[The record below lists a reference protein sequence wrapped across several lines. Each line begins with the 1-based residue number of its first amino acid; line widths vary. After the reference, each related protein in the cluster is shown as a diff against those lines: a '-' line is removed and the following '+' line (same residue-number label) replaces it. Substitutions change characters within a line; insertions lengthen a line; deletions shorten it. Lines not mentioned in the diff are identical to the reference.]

1 MASNNMN
8 QSTAPQTS
16 TQLSNDAF
24 FDSDAEQF
32 LIISNRQKMNP
43 VVKKINRVRY
53 KFNSIVPDFLVGKN
67 NACIFISMK
76 YHRLKPNYLKAR
88 IETLQNK
95 YTNRILLCLIDI
107 DNIDNVL
114 GEINQ
119 YAFFSNCTLLLCWS
133 IEECARVLEDF
144 KTNEKK
150 FQSIKNKIYSKHDE
164 KISDVL
170 KKIRCINSNDTLT
183 LMKKFGNF
191 KNIVQAKKND
201 LINCPGLGSKK
212 ISTLLM
218 TFNDPFF

>member
-1 MASNNMN
+1 MSELMNNE
-8 QSTAPQTS
+8 TS
-16 TQLSNDAF
+16 TPVIIDVF
-24 FDSDAEQF
+24 FDNEAEQF

-53 KFNSIVPDFLVGKN
+53 KFKNIVPDFLIGKN

-88 IETLQNK
+88 IKTLQNK

-119 YAFFSNCTLLLCWS
+119 YAFFSNCTLILCWS
-133 IEECARVLEDF
+133 LEECARVLEDF
-144 KTNEKK
+144 KINEKK
-150 FQSIKNKIYSKHDE
+150 FHSIRNKIYSKHDE
-164 KISDVL
+164 KISEVL
-170 KKIRCINSNDTLT
+170 KKIRSINSNDALT

-191 KNIVQAKKND
+191 KNIVQANKND
-201 LINCPGLGSKK
+201 LINCPGLGNKK
-212 ISTLLM
+212 ISALLM

>member
-1 MASNNMN
+1 MSELLNNE
-8 QSTAPQTS
+8 TS
-16 TQLSNDAF
+16 TPVIIDTF
-24 FDSDAEQF
+24 FDNEAEQF

-53 KFNSIVPDFLVGKN
+53 KFKNIVPDFLIGKN

-88 IETLQNK
+88 IKTLQNK

-119 YAFFSNCTLLLCWS
+119 YAFFSNCTLILCWS
-133 IEECARVLEDF
+133 LEECARVLEDF
-144 KTNEKK
+144 KINEKK
-150 FQSIKNKIYSKHDE
+150 FHSIKNKIYSKHDE
-164 KISDVL
+164 KISEVL
-170 KKIRCINSNDTLT
+170 KKIRSINSNDSLT

-191 KNIVQAKKND
+191 KNIVQANKND
-201 LINCPGLGSKK
+201 LINCPGLGNKK
-212 ISTLLM
+212 ISALLL

>member
-1 MASNNMN
+1 MSELLN
-8 QSTAPQTS
+8 TETS
-16 TQLSNDAF
+16 TPVIIDTF
-24 FDSDAEQF
+24 FDNEAEQF

-53 KFNSIVPDFLVGKN
+53 KFKNIVPDFLIGKN

-76 YHRLKPNYLKAR
+76 YHRLKPNYLQAR
-88 IETLQNK
+88 IKTLQNK

-119 YAFFSNCTLLLCWS
+119 YAFFSNCTLILCWS
-133 IEECARVLEDF
+133 LEECARVLEDF
-144 KTNEKK
+144 KINEKK
-150 FQSIKNKIYSKHDE
+150 FHSIKNKIYSKHDE
-164 KISDVL
+164 KISEVL
-170 KKIRCINSNDTLT
+170 KKIRCMNSNDALT

-191 KNIVQAKKND
+191 KNIVQANKND
-201 LINCPGLGSKK
+201 LINCPGLGNKK

>member
-1 MASNNMN
+1 MSELLN
-8 QSTAPQTS
+8 SETS
-16 TQLSNDAF
+16 TPVIIDTF
-24 FDSDAEQF
+24 FDNEAEQF

-53 KFNSIVPDFLVGKN
+53 KFKNIVPDFLIGKN

-88 IETLQNK
+88 IKTLQNK

-119 YAFFSNCTLLLCWS
+119 YAFFSNCTLILCWS
-133 IEECARVLEDF
+133 LEECARVLEDF
-144 KTNEKK
+144 KINEKK
-150 FQSIKNKIYSKHDE
+150 FHSIKNKIYSKHDE
-164 KISDVL
+164 KISEVL
-170 KKIRCINSNDTLT
+170 KKIRCMNSNDALT

-191 KNIVQAKKND
+191 KNIVQANKND
-201 LINCPGLGSKK
+201 LIDCPGLGNKK
-212 ISTLLM
+212 ISALLM